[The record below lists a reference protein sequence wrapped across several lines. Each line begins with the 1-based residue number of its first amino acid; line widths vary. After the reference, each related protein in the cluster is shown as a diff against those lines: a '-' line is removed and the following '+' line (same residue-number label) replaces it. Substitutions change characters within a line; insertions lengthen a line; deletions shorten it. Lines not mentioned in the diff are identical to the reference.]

1 MEVWFVALGRVGQE
15 CELRYT
21 EDVSVYVF
29 DALLPH
35 GSCPVIKDS
44 ESEAAYSDVS
54 FLSEDCVIL

>member
-21 EDVSVYVF
+21 ENVSVYVF

-35 GSCPVIKDS
+35 DGWI
-44 ESEAAYSDVS
+44 
-54 FLSEDCVIL
+54 LCVIEDTQRDAGTELVSNERFIC